1 MPTIRGVNMSN
12 FPFLRSRVGFVHS
25 FFWCV
30 LTWLVLGSPERA
42 LAIDKN
48 PEKQLQTTVDKI
60 IHGNAIGMDSTD
72 FLVDLENH
80 IARNPGEESW
90 LKAAGILNFQAGKF
104 DQARRFLL
112 KLPQPSNAD
121 NRLIAIS
128 LFEIKEYRKALSYFH
143 RIADV
148 RKIRSDWNKF
158 CQALSLGGSRSE
170 ALKEWEAYRGRY
182 VGTDA
187 VNPFDGLEFLA
198 ECYRRPLQKEK
209 LLSVLEP
216 LLKKSKGTIEEG
228 KYLLEISTLLGET
241 NLRATELRS
250 EYLKLNPQDFAAALG
265 LANMYESRGEIKKA
279 MSIFLAVA
287 PKYSQDAKFNRHL
300 AGLLAKTDMEKAI
313 LYYEVCRTLAPK
325 DFEIP
330 LEIARLQEVL
340 KHPELAIEAYQA
352 ALEINPTHA
361 IAKARML
368 ALVSDSKSPG
378 PWLET
383 MVKNE
388 KKNSQDH
395 AFQFQL
401 AKIFLAA
408 KDSVNSYK
416 YLQKSLKNSHD
427 NEDYA
432 QLLPSL
438 ITTDAQIL
446 KNFSLLQKLASTPKS
461 TPELLVLVGRGFSL
475 YHNQSRAAEMYA
487 KVMELNP
494 KLLEH
499 HRQPILD
506 VFGVKN
512 YSVAGN
518 LAELFLKT
526 DSEDVDI
533 RRIHV
538 TSLYETK
545 AKPARIRSAIQA
557 LVTLEPYDDKW
568 YLRLA
573 EYDLAAKDTAGAIKH
588 GHAWVKMHPDDKAGL
603 LFLEPLAA
611 KSRDGDMYLNLMDNM
626 ERLEPKNQSQY
637 ELKAAY
643 FQFASGKFAQAVEAL
658 GKLTAVFPNDAQ
670 LWNRL
675 GLGQIKL
682 GRENAGTALE
692 KAYRLEPGNLNF
704 AHDYAFVLNS
714 ESELKANLDVFQ
726 ALRRATPNIKE
737 KQKLAHSLYLNGSYT
752 TSALEWDGLIA
763 QDPETAL
770 SDSTA
775 AMAYLRSGQLAKGK
789 SILEKRLA
797 ANPHDVSLLATLA
810 DVYAKEG
817 DSNRQMNAIERIVH
831 EDRGMGDYVLRLA
844 REKTKAGQMAE
855 ALSLYSQW
863 SRNHPVDVAALISF
877 RDIAEKQKDTASLL
891 ESLRYLTQIKN
902 ADIAYRYQLAEVDFA
917 RSSDTKALQELVKV
931 HPDYRQGKLLL
942 AFEYHS
948 KQAYELLAPMTPF
961 LISESETN
969 SDLLEV
975 LADLYAHQKK
985 VSEADRV
992 YLSWY
997 SVRRNNRDVFNKVY
1011 TYSKENHGTN
1021 LIPILKFG
1029 CESFP
1034 QDLVLLEN
1042 LGNALGYNPSAL
1054 EAFLKLLGKQPD
1066 NENAVEKTA
1075 EIAKTL
1081 RDRKTEAKWA
1091 KRWSELKPNE
1101 EKPWQYLIESL
1112 NPISDKAQIADA
1124 MEGLV
1129 HLQSGNSDLILKLAQ
1144 LQEDLGHFSK
1154 AIDHYRNALYLNPK
1168 DKSIRDRLV
1177 TLMKGK
1183 GNKLDL
1189 ADVLTEIQNIDSSA
1203 HEAQFEL
1210 AKLYIQKQ
1218 DKDKAY
1224 AYLSTALNQS
1234 PLNQNYQKL
1243 LPKTI
1248 HTNEQIVKHFKLLQ
1262 EIAGRPETARS
1273 DAGNIDLFMLLGQG
1287 YALQEKWKESAENY
1301 ALVHRID
1308 AKKLL
1313 GIRDVILAC
1322 YHGQNFGLAGEL
1334 TEKYFEKKLDFD
1346 KEIRQIQ
1353 ILCYEKTMRDPA
1365 LIRKCLQLL
1374 LAVDKDNA
1382 GGQLRLAELDLKTK
1396 DTVAAIQNIRN
1407 CLTTSPNEAR
1417 AYRMLLP
1424 LISTLRADQR
1434 VTYVV
1439 VLEKL
1444 ARLDTVQRANYQ
1456 NQLAEFYFNR
1466 KNLRQAAR
1474 LWTEVVVSR
1483 PGAADIWYRLGQCR
1497 NQLQAEDQG
1506 IACFQKAYQLQP
1518 NNLSFAHTYAQ
1529 ALVTPEDYKT
1539 NLKLYQ
1545 FIEDH
1550 GPSRIE
1556 YFGLAMAYFY
1566 NENYRGAAKAW
1577 DMYNSETS
1585 SPEKFIPEAALAYV
1599 RTSQPSKALPFYLL
1613 RESKESNN
1621 LGLLDTLCHLY
1632 TKTGNIR
1639 AKNVLLGTIVR
1650 LDPTFQDYQLQLA
1663 HVQQETQDTASAI
1676 DNFGQWTARHPADIN
1691 ALKALHRLAQ
1701 DKGDTAALENA
1712 LTFLVQLKDPELEYS
1727 LQLAEL
1733 KFKFTGDTRELEK
1746 MVKLHSNY
1754 QRGRVILAKEF
1765 FRRYDIPNMIPFEKA
1780 LAEECRKDPDLLGM
1794 LAELYAYQ
1802 NKKDQANQ
1810 AFRDNLVYR
1819 MKATTT
1825 GSHDDQSNQRQAF
1838 DKAWLY
1844 ADANKSPYLTEVL
1857 KIGNKG
1863 FPGETPIQI
1872 ALATAL
1878 GKDPEALALYK
1889 QILDKDPNN
1898 FAALRS
1904 GAELAVSLGRPTEAI
1919 AWLEKWSTLEPGSPH
1934 AWKLLVDSYERVKDM
1949 PKAADAKEHLMMLS
1963 PTDASLAFDAAKAFL
1978 QIKNYE
1984 KALELFIRASELK
1997 PKDQAYAFEVKDLL
2011 NVMAEAY
2018 LHQREIS
2025 HAIDIFGLLLQKDPK
2040 HQKANLYVGMWLA
2053 ENRDYATAENLLKL
2067 GIDQSTE
2074 SNTLLAKA
2082 WRLFGDCQSARGE
2095 SRASLEDYKRAL
2107 KLNPLDIM
2115 AATSRLEM
2123 TRTLNL
2129 VVELPYALSDV
2140 VNLDSANTDA
2150 CLALAENRLK
2160 VSDFNAA
2167 SALYRQV
2174 LKVQKADPETWGHY
2188 GEALEGAKRNKEALS
2203 AWDSAYALGDR
2214 NPYILHGLAR
2224 LHKAAGELVMAKNAL
2239 EDLVVLQP
2247 ENDEASAWLAE
2258 LDMNMNQL
2266 DKAEEM
2272 YVQAA
2277 QADPNKIEYTQGLAE
2292 VYLRRG
2298 DAESVLEI
2306 LEPVRGRLT
2315 TDGRL
2320 VYADGLRLAGKSE
2333 NAVAVYLDAYQK
2345 QPSVRALCGL
2355 ANAHLDRNKPLEAKQ
2370 LIEASQFQSDPEIRL
2385 RLGQI
2390 FLAMHENDKAGR
2402 ILQSLVKANPANP
2415 FFLLTLAQIHAEQ
2428 KNNPLALKEFLSVL
2442 QLRADLA
2449 PAAFGA
2455 GMLLISNGLLK
2466 EARTYFFALGQS
2478 LTKPDRALGLQGL
2491 AAASEAEKK
2500 PGEAAD
2506 YLEQAAEVYPTASA
2520 LAKLSML
2527 CLKLGRIK
2535 PAEEWAQKSLET
2547 NEDFTDG
2554 IIALAEAMLAQS
2566 QNEGARDYLKEA
2578 IVRNPKSCELQ
2589 LEFSKVLVAMENFQD
2604 IASNN
2609 NPVLSLCPDE
2619 ALSYYYAGVGADRA
2633 YQKKKAEEYFRS
2645 YKKLGGD
2652 LSSLPK
2658 GY

>member
-1 MPTIRGVNMSN
+1 MLN
-12 FPFLRSRVGFVHS
+12 FSFSRSLIGFVQAL
-25 FFWCV
+25 FYCI
-30 LTWLVLGSPERA
+30 LTLLIFSSPERA
-42 LAIDKN
+42 LAADTH
-48 PEKQLQTTVDKI
+48 PEKQLQITVDKI
-60 IHGNAIGMDSTD
+60 IHGTAIGMDSAD

-80 IARNPGEESW
+80 IARNPGEASW
-90 LKAAGILNFQAGKF
+90 LKAAGILNFQTGRF

-112 KLPQPSNAD
+112 KLPQPNEAD

-143 RIADV
+143 KIKDV
-148 RKIRSDWNKF
+148 RKNRVDWDKF
-158 CQALSLGGSRSE
+158 CQALSLGGSKAE
-170 ALKEWEAYRGRY
+170 ALKEWEGYRSRY
-182 VGTDA
+182 VGVDA
-187 VNPFDGLEFLA
+187 GSPYDGLEFLA
-198 ECYRRPLQKEK
+198 ECYRRPPQKEK

-216 LLKKSKGTIEEG
+216 LLKKSKGTVEEG
-228 KYLLEISTLLGET
+228 KYLLEISTILGES
-241 NLRATELRS
+241 NIRATELRS
-250 EYLKLNPQDFAAALG
+250 EYLKLNPQDFVAARG
-265 LANMYESRGEIKKA
+265 LANMYENRKEIKKA
-279 MSIFLAVA
+279 LEIYLEVA
-287 PKYSQDAKFNRHL
+287 DKFAQDEKFNRHL
-300 AGLLAKTDMEKAI
+300 AGLLAKSDKEKAI
-313 LYYEVCRTLAPK
+313 LYYEVCRTLAPR
-325 DFEIP
+325 DFEIT
-330 LEIARLQEVL
+330 LEIARLQEEL
-340 KHPELAIEAYQA
+340 KHPELALEAYQA

-361 IAKARML
+361 TAKSRML
-368 ALVSDSKSPG
+368 VLVSESKSSG
-378 PWLET
+378 PWLEAL
-383 MVKNE
+383 VNNE
-388 KKNSQDH
+388 RKNSQDH

-401 AKIFLAA
+401 AKIFLTA
-408 KDSVNSYK
+408 KDSVNAYK
-416 YLQKSLKNSHD
+416 YLQKAIKNKPD
-427 NEDYA
+427 NEEYT
-432 QLLPSL
+432 QLLPRL
-438 ITTDAQIL
+438 ISTDAQIL
-446 KNFSLLQKLASTPKS
+446 KNFSLLQKLALAPKS
-461 TPELLVLVGRGFSL
+461 SPELLVLVGRGFSL
-475 YHNQSRAAEMYA
+475 YHNQARAAETYA
-487 KVMELNP
+487 KAMDLNP

-506 VFGVKN
+506 LFGAKN
-512 YSVAGN
+512 YSVAEN
-518 LAELFLKT
+518 LAELYLKT

-533 RRIHV
+533 RRIQV
-538 TSLYETK
+538 TSLFETK
-545 AKPARIRSAIQA
+545 AKPAKIRAAIQA

-573 EYDLAAKDTAGAIKH
+573 EYDLAAKDTAGALKH

-611 KSRDGDMYLNLMDNM
+611 KSMDGEMYLNLMDNM

-658 GKLTAVFPNDAQ
+658 GKLTAIFPNDAQ

-682 GRENAGTALE
+682 ERENAGVALG

-704 AHDYAFVLNS
+704 AHDYAFALNS
-714 ESELKANLDVFQ
+714 DSELKANLDVFQ
-726 ALRRATPNIKE
+726 ALRRATPTKTE

-752 TSALEWDGLIA
+752 ASALEWDGLIA
-763 QDPETAL
+763 QDPATAL
-770 SDSTA
+770 TDSTA
-775 AMAYLRSGQLAKGK
+775 AMAYLRLGQLVKGK

-797 ANPHDVSLLATLA
+797 ANPNDVGLLATLA
-810 DVYAKEG
+810 DVYSKEG
-817 DSNRQMNAIERIVH
+817 DSKRQMNAMERIVH

-844 REKTKAGQMAE
+844 REKTKAGQMTE

-863 SRNHPVDVAALISF
+863 AMNHPADVSALIAY
-877 RDIAEKQKDTASLL
+877 RDAAEKQKDTSSLL
-891 ESLRYLTQIKN
+891 ESLRYLTRIKN
-902 ADIAYRYQLAEVDFA
+902 ADIAHRYQLAEVDFA
-917 RSSDTKALQELVKV
+917 RSGDTKALQDMVKL
-931 HPDYRQGKLLL
+931 HPDYRQGKRLL
-942 AFEYHS
+942 ASEYHA
-948 KQAYELLAPMTPF
+948 KQAYEQLATMAPF

-985 VSEADRV
+985 VGEADRV
-992 YLSWY
+992 YFSWY

-1011 TYSKENHGTN
+1011 AYAKENRGTN

-1034 QDLVLLEN
+1034 QDLALLEN
-1042 LGNALGYNPSAL
+1042 LGNALGNTPSAL
-1054 EAFLKLLGKQPD
+1054 EAFLKLLGKQPN
-1066 NENAVEKTA
+1066 NENAVEKAA
-1075 EIAKTL
+1075 ELAKAL
-1081 RDRKTEAKWA
+1081 GDRKTEVKWA

-1101 EKPWQYLIESL
+1101 EKPWQYLLESL
-1112 NPISDKAQIADA
+1112 NPISDRAQIADA
-1124 MEGLV
+1124 MEGLL
-1129 HLQSGNSDLILKLAQ
+1129 HLQSGNSELMVKSAQ

-1154 AIDHYRNALYLNPK
+1154 AIDHYRSALYLNPK
-1168 DKSIRDRLV
+1168 DKSVRDRLV

-1183 GNKLDL
+1183 GIKQDL

-1234 PLNQNYQKL
+1234 PHNQNYQAL

-1248 HTNEQIVKHFKLLQ
+1248 HTNEQILKHFKLLQ
-1262 EIAGRPETARS
+1262 EIAGRPETSRS
-1273 DAGNIDLFMLLGQG
+1273 DPGNIDLFMLLGQG
-1287 YALQEKWKESAENY
+1287 YALQEKWQESAENY
-1301 ALVHRID
+1301 TLVHRMNT
-1308 AKKLL
+1308 KRLW
-1313 GIRDVILAC
+1313 GVRDIILAC
-1322 YHGQNFGLAGEL
+1322 YHGKNFDLTGEL
-1334 TEKYFEKKLDFD
+1334 TEKYFEKKQDFD

-1353 ILCYEKTMRDPA
+1353 ILCYEKTLRDPG

-1382 GGQLRLAELDLKTK
+1382 GGQLRLAELDLKAK

-1444 ARLDTVQRANYQ
+1444 AQLDTAQRASYQ
-1456 NQLAEFYFNR
+1456 SQLAEFYFSR

-1474 LWTEVVVSR
+1474 LWTEVVASR
-1483 PGAADIWYRLGQCR
+1483 PNAADIWYRLGQCR

-1518 NNLSFAHTYAQ
+1518 KNLSFAHTYAQ
-1529 ALVTPEDYKT
+1529 ALTTPENFKT
-1539 NLKLYQ
+1539 NLNLYQ
-1545 FIEDH
+1545 FVEDH

-1556 YFGLAMAYFY
+1556 RFGLAMAYFY
-1566 NENYRGAAKAW
+1566 NENYRGSAKAW
-1577 DMYNSETS
+1577 DKYYSES
-1585 SPEKFIPEAALAYV
+1585 ASPEKFVPEAALAYL
-1599 RTSQPSKALPFYLL
+1599 RTSQPSKALPFYQL
-1613 RESKESNN
+1613 REPKESSN

-1639 AKNVLLGTIVR
+1639 AKNALLGTIVR

-1663 HVQQETQDTASAI
+1663 HVQQETQDTVSAI
-1676 DNFGQWTARHPADIN
+1676 DNFGQWTARHPEDIN
-1691 ALKALHRLAQ
+1691 ALKSLHRLAQ
-1701 DKGDTAALENA
+1701 GKQDTAALENA
-1712 LTFLVQLKDPELEYS
+1712 LTLLVHLKDPDPEYP

-1733 KFKFTGDTRELEK
+1733 QFKFTGDTRELER
-1746 MVKLHSNY
+1746 MVKLYSNY
-1754 QRGRVILAKEF
+1754 QRGRVILAKEY
-1765 FRRYDIPNMIPFEKA
+1765 FRRYDMPNMVPFEKA
-1780 LAEECRKDPDLLGM
+1780 LAEECHRDSDLLGM

-1802 NKKDQANQ
+1802 NKKELANQ
-1810 AFRDNLVYR
+1810 AFRDNLAYR
-1819 MKATTT
+1819 MKAAAT
-1825 GSHDDQSNQRQAF
+1825 GSHADLLSQRQAF

-1857 KIGNKG
+1857 KLGNRQ
-1863 FPGETPIQI
+1863 FPGEAPIQI

-1889 QILDKDPNN
+1889 LILEKDPNN
-1898 FAALRS
+1898 FSALRS
-1904 GAELAVSLGRPTEAI
+1904 GSELAVSLGRATEAV
-1919 AWLEKWSTLEPGSPH
+1919 AWLEKWSTLEPGSSH

-1949 PKAADAKEHLMMLS
+1949 PKAADAKEHVMMLS
-1963 PTDASLAFDAAKAFL
+1963 PTDASLAFDAAKAYL
-1978 QIKNYE
+1978 LIKNRE

-1997 PKDQAYAFEVKDLL
+1997 PKDRAYAFEVQDLL
-2011 NVMAEAY
+2011 NVMAEDY
-2018 LHQREIS
+2018 LHQGDIS
-2025 HAIDIFGLLLQKDPK
+2025 HAVDVFGLLLQKDPK

-2053 ENRDYATAENLLKL
+2053 ENRDFATAENLLKL
-2067 GIDQSTE
+2067 GMDQSTE
-2074 SNTLLAKA
+2074 SNILLAKA

-2107 KLNPLDIM
+2107 KLNPLDKL
-2115 AATSRLEM
+2115 AATSRLDM

-2129 VVELPYALSDV
+2129 VVELPSALSDV
-2140 VNLDSANTDA
+2140 VNLDSANTNA
-2150 CLALAENRLK
+2150 CLELAENRLK

-2188 GEALEGAKRNKEALS
+2188 GEALEGAKRSKEALS

-2214 NPYILHGLAR
+2214 NPYILHGIAR
-2224 LHKAAGELVMAKNAL
+2224 LHKAAGELVLAKNAL

-2258 LDMNMNQL
+2258 LDMNLNQL

-2292 VYLRRG
+2292 VYLKRG

-2306 LEPVRGRLT
+2306 LEPARGRLT

-2333 NAVAVYLDAYQK
+2333 NAVSVYLEAYQK
-2345 QPSVRALCGL
+2345 LPSVRALCGL
-2355 ANAHLDRNKPLEAKQ
+2355 ASAHLDLNKPLEAKQ
-2370 LIEASQFQSDPEIRL
+2370 LIEASQFQTDPEIRL

-2390 FLAMHENDKAGR
+2390 FFAMHENEKAAR
-2402 ILQSLVKANPANP
+2402 ILQSLVKENPANP
-2415 FFLLTLAQIHAEQ
+2415 YFLLALAQVHAQQ
-2428 KNNPLALKEFLSVL
+2428 KNNPLALKEFLAVL

-2478 LTKPDRALGLQGL
+2478 LAKPDRALGLQGL

-2506 YLEQAAEVYPTASA
+2506 YLEQAVEVYPTASA
-2520 LAKLSML
+2520 LAKLSVL

-2547 NEDFTDG
+2547 NENFTDG
-2554 IIALAEAMLAQS
+2554 ILALAEAMLAQS
-2566 QNEGARDYLKEA
+2566 QNEVARDYLKEA

-2619 ALSYYYAGVGADRA
+2619 ALSYYYAGVGADRG

-2652 LSSLPK
+2652 LSNLPK